1 MKQGKKFDVILMNP
15 PYGSDKNGDRYL
27 HFKFVDKILEICD
40 KSIIIMPFRMITASN
55 KLYNKYREKY
65 SKYIINLEEV
75 PSNLF
80 NDTHMDK
87 VGIYNFSNIKKNNKI
102 NITYKDGSSQTVDSL
117 LNVSVFSD
125 YEKNISK
132 YLYRET
138 KPNYC
143 DLKVRDVNIKRNKEK
158 LTEFLNNDL
167 KSRLNKND
175 VFLLTNLANGGMNG
189 KWISGNSGKIF
200 DNLDDLINY
209 GIESKAAVKNIMS
222 FKTIKEAENCKIA
235 LQNNILRWVLYKIQ
249 DDQGLTSRLYKYVP
263 DIDWSDDRV
272 KTDEGLIEVS
282 GCPKD
287 KCKEYADYC
296 RKVIEEVDRKKR

>member
-1 MKQGKKFDVILMNP
+1 
-15 PYGSDKNGDRYL
+15 
-27 HFKFVDKILEICD
+27 
-40 KSIIIMPFRMITASN
+40 
-55 KLYNKYREKY
+55 
-65 SKYIINLEEV
+65 
-75 PSNLF
+75 
-80 NDTHMDK
+80 
-87 VGIYNFSNIKKNNKI
+87 
-102 NITYKDGSSQTVDSL
+102 
-117 LNVSVFSD
+117 
-125 YEKNISK
+125 
-132 YLYRET
+132 
-138 KPNYC
+138 
-143 DLKVRDVNIKRNKEK
+143 
-158 LTEFLNNDL
+158 
-167 KSRLNKND
+167 
-175 VFLLTNLANGGMNG
+175 MNG

-272 KTDEGLIEVS
+272 KTDEGLLEVC

-296 RKVIEEVDRKKR
+296 RKVIEEVDNKR

>member
-1 MKQGKKFDVILMNP
+1 MYRAILN
-15 PYGSDKNGDRYL
+15 
-27 HFKFVDKILEICD
+27 
-40 KSIIIMPFRMITASN
+40 II
-55 KLYNKYREKY
+55 
-65 SKYIINLEEV
+65 
-75 PSNLF
+75 
-80 NDTHMDK
+80 
-87 VGIYNFSNIKKNNKI
+87 KI

-272 KTDEGLIEVS
+272 KTDEGLLEVC

-296 RKVIEEVDRKKR
+296 RKVIEEVDSKR

>member
-1 MKQGKKFDVILMNP
+1 M
-15 PYGSDKNGDRYL
+15 
-27 HFKFVDKILEICD
+27 
-40 KSIIIMPFRMITASN
+40 
-55 KLYNKYREKY
+55 
-65 SKYIINLEEV
+65 
-75 PSNLF
+75 
-80 NDTHMDK
+80 
-87 VGIYNFSNIKKNNKI
+87 
-102 NITYKDGSSQTVDSL
+102 
-117 LNVSVFSD
+117 
-125 YEKNISK
+125 
-132 YLYRET
+132 
-138 KPNYC
+138 
-143 DLKVRDVNIKRNKEK
+143 
-158 LTEFLNNDL
+158 TEFLNNDL

-272 KTDEGLIEVS
+272 KTDEGLLEVC

-296 RKVIEEVDRKKR
+296 RKVIEEVDNK